1 MTKRTFIII
10 VSLSLLL
17 NIYFFYITSKYPYI
31 GMDVDTN
38 SEEQLF
44 VKKLN
49 STGAAKELG
58 INEGDIIL
66 SINNVNPY
74 NNRTVIKY
82 SRVEQADTITIKR
95 GSAVITYDLLLHK
108 YIKQFFYHNL
118 FPFLLLILTL
128 LFSFL
133 LYIKKKQEKST
144 FVLILLLQLYGISI
158 FSGAA
163 SSRTD
168 PIAQFM
174 AIGILLLIP
183 LLFLHFFY
191 TYFQKYKIKLVSYV
205 TLKILYYSTFTVIF
219 LSFLLLVLPLG
230 SNFYALSRSLVLL
243 MFVINVLCTIWLFA
257 KSFIQYRKSFY
268 GPIFKIIIAGSLIAF
283 LPFFSLY
290 AMPTIILKTTFISGE
305 LGFLFTTFLP
315 LTFVYLVI
323 ANHLLDIDLYIRR
336 IFYYSLLA
344 IVPAV
349 ILTIVSIN
357 FITYFSLSKGIGI
370 FILYYLAMIILLYL
384 KEELDYRFRS
394 KIFSEKHNLQSSI
407 YQFVDFLSQ
416 EKNKFSIEK
425 HFISEI
431 KSVLGLKN
439 AVLLKYDKQYNKL
452 ENGTEFGDI
461 YDDFIKQLLEYNR
474 KYMIGELYEADS
486 HYYLLAAENKRMAL
500 LVVLEG
506 KQNLTSFNADEKE
519 WLKTISYFMNITYQN
534 LQLIEE
540 LIAELELLRT
550 EGNAPEWLLRMLFQL
565 EEKERKRLSID
576 LHDSAL
582 QDQLLLYRKLT
593 GILEKY
599 EWEHNIEQE
608 LSFINEGMLDVI
620 YEIRET
626 CNELMPPL
634 LKETGIT
641 ASLENLFKKARL
653 RTNIVVDFFADINY
667 HNLLNEEIAIVLYR
681 VVQELLNN
689 AEKHS
694 NATNVG
700 FTLIQ
705 EQNNLIL
712 TYKDNGNGIDE
723 EKLRTMK
730 DNIGFYGIKE
740 RIRSVNGNI
749 ELTNSTN
756 GVEIDINI
764 PIEVRKRDS
773 TFTC

>member
-10 VSLSLLL
+10 VSVCLLL
-17 NIYFFYITSKYPYI
+17 NIYFFYITLKYPYI

-44 VKKLN
+44 VKKLD

-66 SINNVNPY
+66 SINNVNPQNY
-74 NNRTVIKY
+74 RTVTKY
-82 SRVEQADTITIKR
+82 SLVEQADTITIKR
-95 GSAVITYDLLLHK
+95 GNAVITYDLLVQG

-133 LYIKKKQEKST
+133 LFIKKKQEKST

-174 AIGILLLIP
+174 AIGILILIP
-183 LLFLHFFY
+183 LLLLHFFY

-219 LSFLLLVLPLG
+219 LSLVFLRLPFG
-230 SNFYALSRSLVLL
+230 SNFYALSRLLVLL
-243 MFVINVLCTIWLFA
+243 MFVINVLCTIWVFG
-257 KSFIQYRKSFY
+257 KGFIQYRKSFY
-268 GPIFKIIIAGSLIAF
+268 RTIFKIIIVGSVIAF

-305 LGFLFTTFLP
+305 LGFLFTSFLP

-336 IFYYSLLA
+336 ISYYSLLA

-349 ILTIVSIN
+349 ILSIVSIN

-370 FILYYLAMIILLYL
+370 FILYYLAMIIVLYL

-461 YDDFIKQLLEYNR
+461 HDDFIKQLLEYNR

-500 LVVLEG
+500 LVVIEG

-641 ASLENLFKKARL
+641 ASLENLFKKAHL

-667 HNLLNEEIAIVLYR
+667 HNLLNEEITLVLYR

-749 ELTNSTN
+749 ELTSSRN